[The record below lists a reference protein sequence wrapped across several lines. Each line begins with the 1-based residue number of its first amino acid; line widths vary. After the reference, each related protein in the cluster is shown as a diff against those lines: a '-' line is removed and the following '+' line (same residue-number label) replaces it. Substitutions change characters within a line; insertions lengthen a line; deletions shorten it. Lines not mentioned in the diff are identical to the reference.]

1 MRNTLKYIGLALV
14 AATALISCD
23 SNDPSKFDDKDAFV
37 AFDKTSVSLS
47 EDFSSAGA
55 VYKIPVTLASVK
67 GLEETVKFEVV
78 SPETKGAK
86 EGVNF
91 EVLTSSG
98 VLSFN
103 AENRTQYIEIKTIY
117 DGVYTGDLQ
126 FSINL
131 VGTES
136 VPAGSEG
143 TCTVTINDID
153 HPLSFMLGSY
163 KMSGVK
169 YPSTP
174 NTWTMTI
181 LKDAKDDHMVWFDNL
196 FGNSGWV
203 AEDMRYYG
211 TVNADHTILTIPFG
225 QTSVYK
231 YSNGNPVTLYGLNS
245 DLDAYDSG
253 SVDVKIITEGGKV
266 TLDFGKEWGL
276 WFYIKDAG
284 GIGTY
289 LPGLSAIKD

>member
-14 AATALISCD
+14 AATALISCE

-47 EDFSSAGA
+47 EDYSTGGA
-55 VYKIPVTLASVK
+55 VCKIPVTLASVK
-67 GLEETVKFEVV
+67 GLEETIKFEVV

-117 DGVYTGDLQ
+117 DGVYTGDLK

-131 VGTES
+131 VGTDS

-143 TCTVTINDID
+143 SCTVTINDID

-163 KMSGVK
+163 TATGDNYWDGPV
-169 YPSTP
+169 
-174 NTWTMTI
+174 TWTMTFY
-181 LKDAKDDHMVWFDNL
+181 KDEDDDHMVWIDNL
-196 FGNSGWV
+196 FQVDGW
-203 AEDMRYYG
+203 ANEKTRYYG
-211 TVNADHTILTIPFG
+211 TINEDHTILNIPFG
-225 QTSVYK
+225 QETVYK
-231 YSNGNPVTLYGLNS
+231 YSNGKPVTLLGFDGNS
-245 DLDAYDSG
+245 SYDSG
-253 SVDVKIITEGGKV
+253 SVDVKIINESGKV
-266 TLDFGKEWGL
+266 TLDFGTEWGI
-276 WFYIKDAG
+276 WAWIEDAG
-284 GIGTY
+284 NLNIVKPGIK
-289 LPGLSAIKD
+289 AVKN

>member
-1 MRNTLKYIGLALV
+1 MRNTIKYIGLALV
-14 AATALISCD
+14 AAAALISCD

-37 AFDKTSVSLS
+37 AFDKTAVSLS
-47 EDFSSAGA
+47 EDYSTNGA
-55 VYKIPVTLASVK
+55 VCKIPVTLASVK

-78 SPETKGAK
+78 SPESKGAK

-103 AENRTQYIEIKTIY
+103 AENRTQYIEVKTIY
-117 DGVYTGDLQ
+117 DGVYTGDLK
-126 FSINL
+126 FTINL
-131 VGTES
+131 VGTDS

-143 TCTVTINDID
+143 SCTVTINDID

-163 KMSGVK
+163 TMSGIK

-181 LKDAKDDHMVWFDNL
+181 LKDPDDDHMVWFDNL
-196 FGNSGWV
+196 FGNSGW
-203 AEDMRYYG
+203 AGDYLRYYG
-211 TVNADHTILTIPFG
+211 TVNEDHTILTIPFG
-225 QTSVYK
+225 QTSEYT
-231 YSNGNPVTLYGLNS
+231 YSNGKPVTLFGLSS
-245 DLDAYDSG
+245 DLNGYDSG
-253 SVDVKIITEGGKV
+253 YVNVNIITEGDKV

-276 WFYIKDAG
+276 WFYIVDAG
-284 GIGTY
+284 SIGTY
-289 LPGLSAIKD
+289 LPGLTAIKD

>member
-1 MRNTLKYIGLALV
+1 MRNTIKYIGLACV
-14 AATALISCD
+14 AAAALISCE
-23 SNDPSKFDDKDAFV
+23 SNDPSKFNDKDAFV
-37 AFDKTSVSLS
+37 AFDKTSVSLA
-47 EDFSSAGA
+47 ENFSAEGA
-55 VYKIPVTLASVK
+55 TYKIPVTLASVK

-91 EVLTSSG
+91 EILTTSG

-117 DGVYTGDLQ
+117 DGVYTGDLN

-131 VGTES
+131 VGTDA

-143 TCTVTINDID
+143 TCTVTINDVD
-153 HPLSFMLGSY
+153 HPLSFMLGNY
-163 KMSGVK
+163 TMSGTK
-169 YPSTP
+169 YGGAS

-181 LKDAKDDHMVWFDNL
+181 LKDADDDHLVWFDNL

-203 AEDMRYYG
+203 GEDLRYYG
-211 TVNADHTILTIPFG
+211 TVNDDHTVLTIPFG
-225 QTSVYK
+225 QTSEYT
-231 YSNGNPVTLYGLNS
+231 YSNGKPVKLYGLTS
-245 DLDAYDSG
+245 DLDGYDSG
-253 SVDVKIITEGGKV
+253 SVNVNIITEGDKV
-266 TLDFGKEWGL
+266 TLDFGTEWGF
-276 WFYIKDAG
+276 WFYIEGAG
-284 GIGTY
+284 SIGTY